1 MVEDRQALLAL
12 ILSERMLEMA
22 DIALELGTQLL
33 PLEMVARDSWSDPLI
48 SAGVNLAC
56 LSPSTSSSS
65 DVTLSVLLPGP
76 FKFLLF
82 VLQI

>member
-33 PLEMVARDSWSDPLI
+33 PLEMLAREPVDSRISPLI
-48 SAGVNLAC
+48 
-56 LSPSTSSSS
+56 
-65 DVTLSVLLPGP
+65 
-76 FKFLLF
+76 
-82 VLQI
+82 